1 MSNNKLP
8 PGQWEISQ
16 FPRFGLSQFANRFP
30 KDLAKIQL
38 KIDGDVESSFV
49 VTDELIKELPEIEQI
64 SDFHCVTTW
73 TYKSLKWKGYRF
85 RDFFQKIVIPKSNP
99 KKEANFVIFRC
110 QDGYRVSLPL
120 EDLLNE
126 SVMLA
131 NSLNDSPLTIEHGA
145 PLRLIAPKHYGYK
158 NAKHIKAIEFCLDNS
173 KYKPAAFK
181 FMDHPRARV
190 ELEERGRWFPG
201 WLLRYVYRP
210 LIRPTIW
217 QFQQALKKYLAN
229 KYKK

>member
-8 PGQWEISQ
+8 PGQWEIHQ

-217 QFQQALKKYLAN
+217 QFQQSLKKYSTN
-229 KYKK
+229 KYKE